1 MNFNAACESKCW
13 NLHLPAQLCV
23 QDAGGKKKKKKSL
36 IAILI
41 IYFLNLVYM

>member
-23 QDAGGKKKKKKSL
+23 QDAGGKKKKKKKKKITDSYIDYL
-36 IAILI
+36 
-41 IYFLNLVYM
+41 FF